1 MPSDSPDLRI
11 SAIFDE
17 LLTIT
22 RERVAACCLGVRN
35 RLDGPVLGIILRTL
49 YKLGKIWTNGSRAL
63 GQPAAILTEQSRA
76 NSAKSL
82 SNVSCHERDKK
93 YFTWQNASNAEP
105 SQGKDEPHLPGRGKP
120 ILVSAIYFADGT
132 LATALSPIG
141 PGRHTGRP
149 EFLAFNSFRADGLS
163 GQLLPGLIEAA
174 NW

>member
-1 MPSDSPDLRI
+1 MPSDSPDLCI

-22 RERVAACCLGVRN
+22 RERVAACRLGVRN
-35 RLDGPVLGIILRTL
+35 RLDGPVLAIILRTL
-49 YKLGKIWTNGSRAL
+49 HKLGKVWTNGSRAL
-63 GQPAAILTEQSRA
+63 GQPAAILIEKSRA

-93 YFTWQNASNAEP
+93 YLTWQNASNAEP
-105 SQGKDEPHLPGRGKP
+105 SPGKDEPHLPARGKP

-141 PGRHTGRP
+141 PGSR
-149 EFLAFNSFRADGLS
+149 
-163 GQLLPGLIEAA
+163 
-174 NW
+174 